1 MPNLKQLLL
10 VCLVSGCGDSI
21 SVNPILGPCMEPQ
34 KLPDRALSDREIEIY
49 WGRDRAELRSC
60 GEKVKILEPSTNPQ

>member
-1 MPNLKQLLL
+1 MPNLKLLLL
-10 VCLVSGCGDSI
+10 VSLLTGCGGSI
-21 SVNPILGPCMEPQ
+21 SVKPILGQCAEPQ

-60 GEKVKILEPSTNPQ
+60 GEKVKILEPSTKSQ

>member
-1 MPNLKQLLL
+1 MQLLSRLLL
-10 VCLVSGCGDSI
+10 VSLLTGCGDSI

-60 GEKVKILEPSTNPQ
+60 GAKVNLLENRENPQ